1 MPDMKNFF
9 GDATNQNLLF
19 NHLNTVWKAR
29 IIRVPLC
36 MSRYHQNNEYVEFIQ
51 QMVDILNKNNM
62 IAILDAHVWDK
73 DWTADNCP
81 SNDKPGITVDGVMNT
96 PGLFDKLK
104 ATWTSI
110 ASRYKD
116 YSNVFFELFN
126 EPRVEAP
133 YVDPKN
139 IDWKQWQDVLLGFAT
154 TVRTV
159 APNNVLIVGGLN
171 WSYTFFVDP
180 ENASFKN
187 DFKGNLDNLY
197 GPFSQLTRVLFN
209 VHPYQHASCCGIVTD
224 DSQNDLSKTDPYYN
238 TNCSYFFDHRSQK
251 PKYFDYDTW
260 SKLGICDY
268 TETQLY
274 PYKSG
279 TDPPQQITCSGPGVS
294 SSDQDKLPPCNWID
308 YNILDGQTGYCAGDT
323 NVCKNYTN
331 QTDCNNNK
339 IPAGWDKNL
348 FIKKY
353 GPMFM
358 TEFGTYDCSTPF
370 VSRLLDWAQKNNVGW
385 TVWALWPGNSG
396 GPGTS
401 GNCGFPSV
409 IRETPAMNLSCSNNC
424 EAIKPLGRYGELI
437 KDFMQK

>member
-1 MPDMKNFF
+1 MIFEIFVGIILMIILSLVIVLFFQKAESCPSSEKYIQMPPKIKYVNVCQQSYRAPSRNQAPLWDIQNQSILSTFDRKPLRGISLSGTEIFGMPDMKNFF

-139 IDWKQWQDVLLGFAT
+139 IDWKQWQDVHLGFAT

-159 APNNVLIVGGLN
+159 APNNV
-171 WSYTFFVDP
+171 
-180 ENASFKN
+180 
-187 DFKGNLDNLY
+187 
-197 GPFSQLTRVLFN
+197 
-209 VHPYQHASCCGIVTD
+209 
-224 DSQNDLSKTDPYYN
+224 
-238 TNCSYFFDHRSQK
+238 
-251 PKYFDYDTW
+251 
-260 SKLGICDY
+260 
-268 TETQLY
+268 
-274 PYKSG
+274 
-279 TDPPQQITCSGPGVS
+279 
-294 SSDQDKLPPCNWID
+294 
-308 YNILDGQTGYCAGDT
+308 
-323 NVCKNYTN
+323 
-331 QTDCNNNK
+331 
-339 IPAGWDKNL
+339 
-348 FIKKY
+348 
-353 GPMFM
+353 
-358 TEFGTYDCSTPF
+358 
-370 VSRLLDWAQKNNVGW
+370 
-385 TVWALWPGNSG
+385 
-396 GPGTS
+396 
-401 GNCGFPSV
+401 
-409 IRETPAMNLSCSNNC
+409 
-424 EAIKPLGRYGELI
+424 
-437 KDFMQK
+437 